1 MSRKSVEVLTHE
13 DVRASGARA
22 LTSFGS
28 RRQSNVSFDRSADV
42 ISSLP
47 GRPHRFQHESR
58 LLPGARK
65 VGSGFE
71 VDFEVDFDALFSSS
85 PIAQSTPRIRLEPTF
100 EDNGDK
106 KLRNVPADSHSLFD
120 PDSSMR
126 DPLSDLGTKATP
138 PQNTAPRKLVVKR
151 NNSQV
156 KDISLGVK
164 SHMSKR
170 RKKHPSPSKAELEGL
185 EDALAHYS
193 PPMASMDAKT
203 QEELTLSF
211 GELRTEDILKTKD
224 NNAPLSQAAKRGKR
238 GNQLGLFGKPKQA
251 VAGSSMAEPA
261 RRPALKTPK
270 PSMIPKPA
278 GAPTMKHRTE
288 SRKFQPLTQT
298 DESAMDTDELQWE
311 SIAYHIGMRD

>member
-1 MSRKSVEVLTHE
+1 MSRNSVEVLSLE
-13 DVRASGARA
+13 GVRTTGAGA
-22 LTSFGS
+22 LTSFDN
-28 RRQSNVSFDRSADV
+28 RRQSNVSFDWSSDI

-47 GRPHRFQHESR
+47 GRSHRLKHEPHRLQS
-58 LLPGARK
+58 ARK

-71 VDFEVDFDALFSSS
+71 ADFDALFSSS
-85 PIAQSTPRIRLEPTF
+85 PVAQSTPRIRLEPTL
-100 EDNGDK
+100 EENGEK
-106 KLRNVPADSHSLFD
+106 KLRNVPADSRSLFD

-126 DPLSDLGTKATP
+126 EPLSYFGTNTIP
-138 PQNTAPRKLVVKR
+138 PQIKTPRKMIVKR

-156 KDISLGVK
+156 KEVGLGVK

-185 EDALAHYS
+185 EDALTHYS
-193 PPMASMDAKT
+193 PRMVSIDAKT

-211 GELRTEDILKTKD
+211 GELRTGDILKSKD
-224 NNAPLSQAAKRGKR
+224 NNAPLSQAAKRGKK
-238 GNQLGLFGKPKQA
+238 GNRLGMFGKPKQS

-261 RRPALKTPK
+261 RRPVLKPLK

-278 GAPTMKHRTE
+278 GAPTMKRRTE
-288 SRKFQPLTQT
+288 SCMYELIVQA

-311 SIAYHIGMRD
+311 STAYHIGMRG